1 MYFEGYQGCYEP
13 SMVNGNIAGLN
24 MAELS
29 SQQPGLIQRMKEGR
43 EERKTPPQ

>member
-1 MYFEGYQGCYEP
+1 MYFEGYGCYDP
-13 SMVNGNIAGLN
+13 SMVGQNSAGLN
-24 MAELS
+24 MAELN